1 MQAHR
6 SIFSLL
12 GGNMKAYTLSWV
24 ATFFASLVNSVWTT
38 YVFRYDFVSNIDGA
52 LASQIG
58 VIMLNLLYLL
68 WSVVLS
74 RKYLFGIGAP
84 VNVFWILLNAAFICL
99 LIYAPMMAFKLFAQF
114 NGVEISGS
122 GAPLYDMVGSYSDQ
136 LGRLFIDT
144 SGVDVAALR
153 EQYGNVIER
162 GLGIFSALIAL
173 LYLRSFFSGRKA

>member
-12 GGNMKAYTLSWV
+12 GGNMKAYTLSWI

-68 WSVVLS
+68 WSVILS

-84 VNVFWILLNAAFICL
+84 VNVLWILLNAAFICL
-99 LIYAPMMAFKLFAQF
+99 LIYAPMMAFKLFATF
-114 NGVEISGS
+114 NGAEISGG
-122 GAPLYDMVGSYSDQ
+122 GAPLYDMIGSYSDR
-136 LGRLFIDT
+136 LGRLFIDS